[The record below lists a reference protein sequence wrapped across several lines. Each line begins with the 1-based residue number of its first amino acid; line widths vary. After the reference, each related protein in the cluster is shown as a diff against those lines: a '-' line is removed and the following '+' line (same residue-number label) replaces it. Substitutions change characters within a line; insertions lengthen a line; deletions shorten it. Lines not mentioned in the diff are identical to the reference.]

1 MRGARL
7 QVGIVYKMNHIPNS
21 RARAWIT
28 SLVTAL
34 SGASLP
40 AAAADYPTTV
50 LADQPLGYYRLQT
63 PTRTNLNLNSGSLG
77 IAGNATNFNVY
88 PVGGGIAGSRNGA
101 AYFNGSRTIIPF
113 QAALNPAGN
122 KDFTIEAWIQPTLE
136 VTDAPGPAPLM
147 NRYSYSGVNRQGWV
161 FFQRSPTTGWNFRTY
176 TGVGSST
183 GINITGQAS
192 NPGAGTAGTWN
203 HLVLAYEGATT
214 TATLYVNGEQ
224 VAQDSGGYQ
233 ANTDDH
239 GAEAVNGAAGLGL
252 GSYNNTQPGD
262 NAFTG
267 AIDEVAFYAS
277 KLTAAQVL
285 THYQNGTN
293 AARTTPYEQVIAAAN
308 PVAYLRLN
316 DPSPDSD
323 LAVNF
328 GTAGTVGNGVH
339 ASGVNHP
346 VRGLFNEAGPTAARY
361 QSRDAGGGVQTLV
374 PFTDKLN
381 PPADQSF
388 TVEAW
393 FQPATEVTDSPG
405 PAPIMNRYSYSG
417 VNRQGWVYFQR
428 SPASGWNFRT
438 YTGNGSSTGINITG
452 QASTPNAGKKGTWNH
467 VVTVWNGPTQTA
479 TMYVNGEKVAEG
491 TGGYQAN
498 TDDHGAEAV
507 NGAAGLSIGSYNNT
521 QLGDNAYNGAVEEFA
536 FYSAALTQD
545 SIVAH
550 YRAGTNQLGGAAYA
564 AVILAEAPVEYLRL
578 GEPAIQPT
586 ANSGSAGEIA
596 AGNGVSGPQPVSG
609 PKAPQWPG
617 FGAAN
622 PALSLDGTN
631 AYVSLG
637 DATALNIRGAI
648 TLEAWIQPAATQ
660 GTAAQILAHGIN
672 FAGDAAVSL
681 AIVDSGA
688 SYFIGSTDA
697 SGTDGASFL
706 VPAGDLGGGNWI
718 HLAGTYDGTKWNLYR
733 NGILVASKVDAIGSV
748 NVDALW
754 AIGHNGEGSGAAFAG
769 AIDEVALFGKALT
782 AAQIKAHYDAAAA
795 STAAPV
801 LAWKRTGTA
810 LSLQWTAGILQS
822 TDTVNG
828 TFSDVPAAASPYPVT
843 VNSATRFYRLR

>member
-1 MRGARL
+1 
-7 QVGIVYKMNHIPNS
+7 MNHIPSS

-40 AAAADYPTTV
+40 ATAADYPTTV

-63 PTRTNLNLNSGSLG
+63 PVRTNLNLNSGSLG
-77 IAGNATNFNVY
+77 IAGNATNFNVH
-88 PVGGGIAGSRNGA
+88 PVGGGLAGSRNGA
-101 AYFNGSRTIIPF
+101 AYFNGSRSIIPF
-113 QAALNPAGN
+113 QPALNPAGN

-161 FFQRSPTTGWNFRTY
+161 FFQRSPATGWNFRTY

-203 HLVLAYEGATT
+203 HLVVAYEGTTT

-224 VAQDSGGYQ
+224 VAQGSGGYQ

-293 AARTTPYEQVIAAAN
+293 AVRSTPYEQVIAAAN

-328 GTAGTVGNGVH
+328 GTAGTVGNGLH
-339 ASGVNHP
+339 AAGVNHP
-346 VRGLFNEAGPTAARY
+346 VRGAVVGTAATAARY
-361 QSRDAGGGVQTLV
+361 KGRVSGGGVQTLV
-374 PFTDKLN
+374 PWTDKLN

-405 PAPIMNRYSYSG
+405 PAPIMNRYSYPG

-428 SPASGWNFRT
+428 SPATGWNFRT

-452 QASTPNAGKKGTWNH
+452 QASNPGAGSAGSWNH
-467 VVTVWNGPTQTA
+467 VVTVWDGPAQTA
-479 TMYVNGEKVAEG
+479 TMYVNGEKVATG
-491 TGGYQAN
+491 AGGYQAN
-498 TDDHGAEAV
+498 TDDHGAEAA
-507 NGAAGLSIGSYNNT
+507 NGAAGIAIGSYNNT
-521 QLGDNAYNGAVEEFA
+521 QLGDNAYNGAVAEFA
-536 FYSAALTQD
+536 LYGAVLTAD
-545 SIVAH
+545 TIGTH
-550 YRAGTNQLGGAAYA
+550 YRAGTNQLRSTAYA
-564 AVILAEAPVEYLRL
+564 AVILADAPVEYLRL
-578 GEPAIQPT
+578 GEPAYQP
-586 ANSGSAGEIA
+586 AQNLGSVGEA
-596 AGNGVSGPQPVSG
+596 AQGNVLFAPDTVSG
-609 PKAPQWPG
+609 PKAPQSPG
-617 FGAAN
+617 FGSTN
-622 PALSLDGTN
+622 PALGFSGTN
-631 AYVSLG
+631 SYVSLG
-637 DATALNIRGAI
+637 DAAAFNIVGAI

-660 GTAAQILAHGIN
+660 GAAAQILAHGIN

-681 AIVDSGA
+681 AIVDSGT
-688 SYFIGSTDA
+688 SYYIGSTDA
-697 SGTDGASFL
+697 SGTDGASFP
-706 VPAGDLGGGNWI
+706 VPAGDLGGGKWI
-718 HLAGTYDGTKWNLYR
+718 HLAGTHDGARWNLYR
-733 NGILVASKVDAIGSV
+733 NGALVASQTDAVGSV
-748 NVDALW
+748 KVDALW
-754 AIGHNGEGSGAAFAG
+754 AIGQNGEGGAPFAG

-801 LAWKRTGTA
+801 LSWKRTGTA
-810 LSLQWTAGILQS
+810 LSLQWTDGILQS
-822 TDTVNG
+822 ADTVNG